1 MENQLRSESLN
12 LYEQFLIEEEKAS
25 ATISKYIR
33 DIKAFYVWLEDKE
46 LAKENLKEY
55 KSWLLDHFKISS
67 ANSMIISLNLYLK
80 FCGHT
85 DLHLKTFKV
94 QKKMFIEKDLELSK
108 EEYFKLLEAAGK
120 GSRLQA
126 VMETIAATGIRV
138 SELKYITV
146 ESVYCGEAEIDNK
159 GKHRIVMLPS
169 KLTAKLRR
177 YAKKHGIKA
186 GSIFVTRTGKPL
198 DRSNIWSAM
207 KRLCE
212 KTGISKEKVFPHNL
226 RHLFARAFY
235 AIKKD
240 ITRLADILGH
250 NSIETTRLYI
260 LSSGKEHRKQIE
272 VMNLLL

>member
-55 KSWLLDHFKISS
+55 KAWLLEHFKISS
-67 ANSMIISLNLYLK
+67 ANSMIISLNLY
-80 FCGHT
+80 FRYCGYSE
-85 DLHLKTFKV
+85 LHLKTFKV

-138 SELKYITV
+138 SELKFITV
-146 ESVYCGEAEIDNK
+146 ESIYCGQAEIDNK
-159 GKHRIVMLPS
+159 GKHRVVMLPS
-169 KLTAKLRR
+169 KLTVKLRR
-177 YAKKHGIKA
+177 YIKKHGIKA

-207 KRLCE
+207 KNLCE